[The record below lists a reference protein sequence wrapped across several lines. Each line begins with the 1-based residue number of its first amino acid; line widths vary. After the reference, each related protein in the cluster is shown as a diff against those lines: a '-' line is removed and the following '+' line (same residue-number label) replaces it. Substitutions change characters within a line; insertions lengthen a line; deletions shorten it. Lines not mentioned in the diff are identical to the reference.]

1 MERLDP
7 GPMKLLILLVAAMGC
22 GRSNNRDGAMVGGQ
36 SGYAGVTSVG
46 QSSSGGNQQSSSS
59 GSGGVDAG
67 TTSFGGAGGVETSGV
82 GGNSIAG
89 GATILGSGGTAG
101 VTAGGTTSAG
111 SGGTIGAGGAATSLA
126 TGGGTTGGTV
136 GLGGSGGSGGA
147 ARGGSGGTTGGTVG
161 LGGSGGS
168 GGTARGGSGGTTGG
182 SVGLGGSGGSG
193 GTARGG
199 NGGSA
204 DAGGTAAGG
213 RGGMGGSIVAPPGD
227 AGTALS
233 DYCSGDR
240 NKLTYLGQDL
250 SPPATNCPSWIAMD
264 CCEGFG
270 VNLHTLAQLGFD
282 LDLDI
287 TVQVGNVPPGQYSI
301 GLGTSSFRNVTIR
314 KYGAISTMSPPVP
327 MVGTLTTSGS
337 FYGPAAWDVGLC
349 LETSDAS
356 TRVYIPH
363 VTMIPFSMR
372 SRFQIFRLADQS
384 ITPTQAQAKSLDSLV
399 LAPSPLLDLGEVYYV
414 EQSTDNIGTSYGS
427 VIISSLSSGVPLSG
441 SPFVVK
447 VDGVPIYLGT
457 FFRLV
462 SSMMPVGPV
471 IIVDNITNDLV
482 PISAPKQA
490 GNDPRFDPRIVAAL
504 SETGKLVP

>member
-1 MERLDP
+1 MAAMERRDP
-7 GPMKLLILLVAAMGC
+7 GPSPGTASCMKLLILLVAAIGC

-36 SGYAGVTSVG
+36 SGHGGVTSVG

-67 TTSFGGAGGVETSGV
+67 TTSFGGAGGAPTSGV

-101 VTAGGTTSAG
+101 VTAGGTTSVG
-111 SGGTIGAGGAATSLA
+111 SGGTVGAGGAATSLA

-147 ARGGSGGTTGGTVG
+147 ARGGSGGTPGGTVG

-168 GGTARGGSGGTTGG
+168 GGTARGGSGGSAGA
-182 SVGLGGSGGSG
+182 GSG
-193 GTARGG
+193 GTA
-199 NGGSA
+199 S
-204 DAGGTAAGG
+204 GG
-213 RGGMGGSIVAPPGD
+213 RGGTGGSIVVPPGD

-264 CCEGFG
+264 CCDGFG

-301 GLGTSSFRNVTIR
+301 GLGSSSFRSVTIR
-314 KYGAISTMSPPVP
+314 KYGAISTMSALVP

-356 TRVYIPH
+356 TRVYLPR

-372 SRFQIFRLADQS
+372 SRFKIFRLADQS
-384 ITPTQAQAKSLDSLV
+384 ITPMQAQAKSLDSLV
-399 LAPSPLLDLGEVYYV
+399 LADVPLLDLGAIYYV
-414 EQSTDNIGTSYGS
+414 EQSTGNIGTPYGS
-427 VIISSLSSGVPLSG
+427 TIGADLRGPPSSVPLSG
-441 SPFVVK
+441 SPFVVQ

-457 FFRLV
+457 FFLGV

-471 IIVDNITNDLV
+471 IMVDNITNNLV